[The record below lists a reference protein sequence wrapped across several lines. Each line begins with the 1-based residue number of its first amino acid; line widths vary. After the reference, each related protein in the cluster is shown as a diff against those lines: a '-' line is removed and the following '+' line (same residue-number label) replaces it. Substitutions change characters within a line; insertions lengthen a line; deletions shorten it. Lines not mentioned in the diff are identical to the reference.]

1 VRALV
6 IALLAGWL
14 AGCSVMP
21 TDDPVPNGE
30 ATIYV
35 VGRGWHTDIG
45 LPVDEVT
52 GPLAS
57 LERDFP
63 GARFMVFGFGER
75 EFYMARNEGSGEML
89 AMLAALFPSK
99 SAILMTALRAPPM
112 EAFADHQVVT
122 LHLPQAGVE
131 RIATRLWQGLEQSAD
146 GSAVRLADGP
156 YVGSVFYAATE
167 TYDAFHTCNTWTAL
181 VLRDAGVPVDTHV
194 LFAGQVMRQVSRI
207 AALQAGGELSAG
219 RRRAIGA
226 DGR

>member
-1 VRALV
+1 MRALV

-89 AMLAALFPSK
+89 AALFPSK
-99 SAILMTALRAPPM
+99 SAILMTALLAPPT

-131 RIATRLWQGLEQSAD
+131 RIATRLWQGLEKTAD

-156 YVGSVFYAATE
+156 YVGSAFYAATE